1 MTHIALVVSDV
12 DGTLLTKDKILT
24 DKAARAVRQLEDSGV
39 GFTVVSSRPTIGMKF
54 LVDPLRITL
63 PFGSFNGSSITD
75 PQLNPIEQHALP
87 ASTAQRSLEILKQF
101 GVDIWLFTN
110 DKWFADNPDGEYNPL
125 EKRTIKID
133 PVIVDDFT
141 PYLAAACKIVGSS
154 SDPALLQRCQAAMQ
168 QAVGAQATVA
178 CSQTYYLDVTPPGY
192 DKGTFV
198 EAMVKR
204 LGIAADAVA
213 TIGDMH
219 NDLAMFKKSGMSIA
233 MGNATDEIKRQA
245 TNVTTSNQDEGFAGA
260 IEMVM
265 KQNGA

>member
-1 MTHIALVVSDV
+1 MTRIALVVSDV
-12 DGTLLTKDKILT
+12 DGTLLTKDKVLT

-39 GFTVVSSRPTIGMKF
+39 AFTVVSSRPTIGMRF
-54 LVDPLRITL
+54 LIEPLRITL

-75 PQLNPIEQHALP
+75 PQLNPIEQHVLP
-87 ASTAQRSLEILKQF
+87 APAARRSLEILEQF

-110 DKWFADNPDGEYNPL
+110 ETWFAGNPDGEYNPL
-125 EKRTIKID
+125 EKRAIKAD
-133 PVIVDDFT
+133 PVFVGDFT

-154 SDPALLQRCQAAMQ
+154 SDPALLRRCEIAMQ
-168 QAVGAQATVA
+168 QAMGAQATVA
-178 CSQTYYLDVTPPGY
+178 CSQSYYLDITPPGH

-233 MGNATDEIKRQA
+233 MGNATDEIKQQA
-245 TNVTTSNQDEGFAGA
+245 TDVATSNQDEGFAGA
-260 IEMVM
+260 IELVM
-265 KQNGA
+265 KRNGA

>member
-1 MTHIALVVSDV
+1 MTRIALVVSDV
-12 DGTLLTKDKILT
+12 DGTLLTKDKVLT

-39 GFTVVSSRPTIGMKF
+39 AFTVVSSRPTIGMRF
-54 LVDPLRITL
+54 LIEPLRITL
-63 PFGSFNGSSITD
+63 PIGSFNGSSITD

-87 ASTAQRSLEILKQF
+87 ASAAQRSLEILQQF
-101 GVDIWLFTN
+101 GVDVWLFTN
-110 DKWFADNPDGEYNPL
+110 EKWFAGNPDGEYNPL
-125 EKRTIKID
+125 EKRTIKAD
-133 PVIVDDFT
+133 PVVVGDFT

-154 SDPALLQRCQAAMQ
+154 SDAALLQRCEIAMQ
-168 QAVGAQATVA
+168 QAVGTRATVA
-178 CSQTYYLDVTPPGY
+178 CSQSYYLDITPPGY

-198 EAMVKR
+198 EAMTKR
-204 LGIAADAVA
+204 LGIATDAVA

-219 NDLAMFKKSGMSIA
+219 NDLAMFKKSGISIA

-265 KQNGA
+265 KHNGT